1 MDSGEKIIESDIELT
16 LEQKYEHLER
26 LISNL
31 PPNVQSLL
39 LMIDKPFRCVT
50 RSNVS
55 YYGMLSS
62 FDFELK
68 SLTLANEQLIY
79 SQLDGLKHR
88 EVTVSSFPVGSL
100 SYYEEIITSRIE
112 PEKEPIYQTNYE
124 TDLNL
129 LEEIIDNG

>member
-1 MDSGEKIIESDIELT
+1 MDSGEKIDESDVELT

-39 LMIDKPFRCVT
+39 LMVDKPFRCVT

-55 YYGMLSS
+55 YFGVLSS
-62 FDFELK
+62 FEFELK

-100 SYYEEIITSRIE
+100 SYYEEVLTTEII
-112 PEKEPIYQTNYE
+112 PEKEPIYKTTFE

-129 LEEIIDNG
+129 LEEVIDNG